1 MTAIQFYSTQAAFMN
16 PAIYQASQELA
27 NILCSHRFTEI
38 NGIQSAF
45 RYVQGKNYFF
55 RNNGQ
60 CTVNFL
66 KDGRVHVLHGPIAL
80 WNLHDFLTSDE
91 LTILI
96 AFSKLSTEHQE
107 LMRNYMGPKCS
118 KFTDVMKN
126 IPSFEVDWKEEFL
139 KAFTLVS
146 F

>member
-1 MTAIQFYSTQAAFMN
+1 MTAIQFYSTQPEFIS
-16 PAIYQASQELA
+16 PVIFQSSEVLA
-27 NILCSHRFTEI
+27 EILFRHRFVEI
-38 NGIQSAF
+38 NAVSTGF
-45 RYVQGKNYFF
+45 RFVQGKNYFF

-91 LTILI
+91 LTVLL
-96 AFSKLSTEHQE
+96 AFSKLSSEHQE
-107 LMRNYMGPKCS
+107 LMRNYMGPRCT
-118 KFTDVMKN
+118 KFTDVMRN
-126 IPSFEVDWKEEFL
+126 IPAFEVDWKEAYL
-139 KAFTLVS
+139 KAFASVS

>member
-1 MTAIQFYSTQAAFMN
+1 MTAIQFYSTQPEFISPVIFQSSA
-16 PAIYQASQELA
+16 ELA
-27 NILCSHRFTEI
+27 EILFKHRFVEI
-38 NGIQSAF
+38 NSNSRVFHFI
-45 RYVQGKNYFF
+45 QGKNYFF

-91 LTILI
+91 LTVLL
-96 AFSKLSTEHQE
+96 AFSKLSSEHQE
-107 LMRNYMGPKCS
+107 LMRNYMGPRCT
-118 KFTDVMKN
+118 KFTDVMRN
-126 IPSFEVDWKEEFL
+126 IPSFEVDWKEAYL
-139 KAFTLVS
+139 KAFASVS

>member
-1 MTAIQFYSTQAAFMN
+1 MTAIQFYSTQPEFISPVIFQSSA
-16 PAIYQASQELA
+16 ELA
-27 NILCSHRFTEI
+27 EILFKHRFVEI
-38 NGIQSAF
+38 NSNSRVFHFI
-45 RYVQGKNYFF
+45 QGKNYFF

-91 LTILI
+91 LTVLL
-96 AFSKLSTEHQE
+96 AFSKLSSEHQE
-107 LMRNYMGPKCS
+107 LMRNYMGSRCT
-118 KFTDVMKN
+118 KFTDVMRN
-126 IPSFEVDWKEEFL
+126 IPSFEVDWKEAYL
-139 KAFTLVS
+139 KAFASVS